1 MRNFVLRIVI
11 VSLAVLIPSASLL
24 GQGSVAGSIKG
35 VVMDPQGGVITGA
48 VITVSS
54 AAMLNPK
61 SEKSVAGGAF
71 LLEQLPPGEY
81 EVTCSFPGFKT
92 FQQTGIVLTAGFTAT
107 INVSLALGDT
117 NQTITVTGE
126 QTPVVDV
133 ESSTTPVT
141 FDSMLLANTPSGNDP
156 WSTLAQ
162 TPGVTVSTFDVGGNN
177 SYQQSSM
184 SVHGSKTTET
194 VYAFNGLD
202 LNGTSQSSTSYYVDQ
217 YSYDEVQ
224 MVTGASPPEVPIG
237 GAYMNMITRQGSNG
251 VHGFVLFNYED
262 DKTQRTLQAPY
273 YNPNAAALAVGA
285 VAGPVLTDGSPFIRA
300 YDSAVDVGGPIIKD
314 KWWIFGAYREYQ
326 LKQQLRA
333 DPNPN
338 PVTGLSPSFPGQ
350 YGFGTDINHQSNT
363 TLRNDFQI
371 NNKNVVNAIWHW
383 QYINRF
389 VRRSTSFTYVD
400 QDAAYVQIE
409 PAYIL
414 QAQEIFSPT
423 SHLTID
429 TRAGYLN
436 LDFPET
442 YQPSVAANTIAAE
455 DIGPST
461 LKFAGL
467 ENYHNLQ
474 KLGRVA
480 STASY
485 FHGGWAGSHNFKV
498 GVDYSAEKNY
508 SLYNYNQDIF
518 ELYDT
523 LTPGAAPDTTPY
535 EVQIQSGPV
544 DYKDWAKG
552 WSVFFQDAWTINRHL
567 TLNIGGRYDYSHAWV
582 PSQCNKGIAVATY
595 SPLFPNRCTNQFQ
608 SLYASYVAT
617 PGITRT
623 QLGPLTPY
631 NNVDTYNNFVPRIS
645 VAWDPTGK
653 GDQVIRGGFNMFTN
667 NVGTGLATTTD
678 PDQTAVAT
686 YYWNGSFIANS
697 ATPGQNNSATP
708 DYTQFANSCFNAALN
723 ITEPTGTAGCLPGGT
738 VPYGTATQYNATTG
752 TGGGGWV
759 STTGGFTGYIDPNIK
774 RPWSYMFNVE
784 YQRTLFRNIS
794 ASAAY
799 YYRNNRNIQTTA
811 NINYPTSDYTPT
823 TVYLSGANKG
833 LPITNP
839 LTGAPITLYNL
850 TGNSSICASSKLVG
864 GQPIDAGC
872 TYTETTNNPQAN
884 NNHYDGLEFDITRR
898 LVGRWSALVGLTF
911 QSDKGT
917 ATANDFNDPNQNIN
931 RYGSIDQDLPVVV
944 RADFTYKLPWELQ
957 TSVNFQH
964 ETGMPIQY
972 TYTYNAGLNQGSE
985 SVKIEPNGYA
995 RYPSVNDTNLR
1006 VGRVTPIGERFKLE
1020 TDCDLFNLF
1029 NVAPTTAEAVAFGST
1044 FQKPTTFLGPFIARF
1059 QAKVSF

>member
-1 MRNFVLRIVI
+1 MRKFLIRILLLLFVPTSYV
-11 VSLAVLIPSASLL
+11 L
-24 GQGSVAGSIKG
+24 GQGAVAGSITG
-35 VVMDPQGGVITGA
+35 VVLDSQGGAIAGA
-48 VITVSS
+48 VVSVTGP
-54 AAMLNPK
+54 AILNPK
-61 SEKSVAGGAF
+61 SEKSVAGGVY
-71 LLEQLPPGEY
+71 LIEQLPPGEY
-81 EVTCSFPGFKT
+81 ELTCTMPGFKV
-92 FQQTGIVLTAGFTAT
+92 FEQKGVVLTAGFKAT
-107 INVSLALGDT
+107 VDVTLSLGDVS
-117 NQTITVTGE
+117 QTITVTG
-126 QTPVVDV
+126 QDAPVVDV
-133 ESSTTPVT
+133 ESSTTPIT
-141 FDSMLLANTPSGNDP
+141 FDSTLLANSPSGNDP

-202 LNGTSQSSTSYYVDQ
+202 LNGTSQTSTSYYVDQ

-237 GAYMNMITRQGSNG
+237 GAYMNMITRQGSND

-262 DKTQRTLQAPY
+262 DRTQRTIQAPY
-273 YNPNAAALAVGA
+273 YNPIPAAIAVGA

-300 YDSAVDVGGPIIKD
+300 YDSAIDVGGPIIKD

-338 PVTGLSPSFPGQ
+338 PTSGLSPSYPGQ

-371 NNKNVVNAIWHW
+371 NSKNVINAVWHW

-423 SHLTID
+423 PHLTID

-442 YQPSVAANTIAAE
+442 YQPSVAPTTIAAE

-485 FHGGWAGSHNFKV
+485 FRGGWAGSHNFKV
-498 GVDYSAEKNY
+498 GVDVSAEKNI
-508 SLYNYNQDIF
+508 SIYNYNQDIF

-523 LTPGAAPDTTPY
+523 LTPGAPPDTTPY
-535 EVQIQSGPV
+535 EVQIQSGPTH
-544 DYKDWAKG
+544 YTDWAKG
-552 WSVFFQDAWTINRHL
+552 WSFFFQDAWTINRHF
-567 TLNIGGRYDYSHAWV
+567 TLNLGGRYDYGHAWV
-582 PSQCNKGIAVATY
+582 PPQCNKAIGISTY
-595 SPLFPNRCTNQFQ
+595 APLFPNRCTAQFQ
-608 SLYASYVAT
+608 ALYATYSPT
-617 PGITRT
+617 PGIGRT

-631 NNVDTYNNFVPRIS
+631 DNVDTYNNFVPRLS
-645 VAWDPTGK
+645 VAWDPTGR
-653 GDQVIRGGFNMFTN
+653 GNQVIRGGFNMFTN
-667 NVGTGLATTTD
+667 NVGTSLASTTD

-686 YYWNGSFIANS
+686 YYWNGSFVANS
-697 ATPGQNNSATP
+697 ATPGAQNSATP
-708 DYTQFANSCFNAALN
+708 DYTQFANACGTNA
-723 ITEPTGTAGCLPGGT
+723 PGTAGCLVGGT
-738 VPYGTATQYNATTG
+738 VPYGTATKG
-752 TGGGGWV
+752 VGGWI

-774 RPWSYMFNVE
+774 RPWSYMFNIE
-784 YQRTLFRNIS
+784 YQRSLFRNIS
-794 ASAAY
+794 ASVAY
-799 YYRNNRNIQTTA
+799 YYRNNRGIQTTA
-811 NINYPTSDYTPT
+811 NINYPTSDYTPVT
-823 TVYLSGANKG
+823 A
-833 LPITNP
+833 TNP
-839 LTGAPITLYNL
+839 LTGAAMTIYNL

-872 TYTETTNNPQAN
+872 TYTETTNNPLAN
-884 NNHYDGLEFDITRR
+884 NNHYKGLEFTVQRR
-898 LVGRWSALVGLTF
+898 LVGRWSALVGVTI
-911 QSDKGT
+911 QSDKGI
-917 ATANDFNDPNQNIN
+917 ATTGDFNDPNQNIN
-931 RYGSIDQDLPVVV
+931 RFGSIDQDVPFVV
-944 RADFTYKLPWELQ
+944 RADVTYRLPWKLN
-957 TSVNFQH
+957 TSINYQH
-964 ETGMPIQY
+964 ETGYPIQY
-972 TYTYNAGLNQGSE
+972 LANFTGLNQGTE
-985 SVKIEPNGYA
+985 SIKIEPNGYA
-995 RYPSVNDTNLR
+995 RYPSINDTNLR
-1006 VGRVTPIGERFKLE
+1006 IGRVTPLSERFKLE
-1020 TDCDLFNLF
+1020 TDCDLNNLF
-1029 NVAPTTAEAVAFGST
+1029 DASPTTAESATFGST

>member
-1 MRNFVLRIVI
+1 MRNFILCTLILSLFVL
-11 VSLAVLIPSASLL
+11 LPSASLL
-24 GQGSVAGSIKG
+24 GQGSVAGSITG
-35 VVMDPQGGVITGA
+35 VVADPQGGVITGA
-48 VITVSS
+48 VVTVSS
-54 AAMLNPK
+54 PAMLTPK
-61 SEKSVAGGAF
+61 SEKTVEGGVF
-71 LLEQLPPGEY
+71 LIENLPPGEY
-81 EVTCSFPGFKT
+81 QITCAFPGFKT
-92 FQQTGIVLTAGFTAT
+92 FEQKGVVLTAGFKAT
-107 INVSLALGDT
+107 VDISLSLGDAS
-117 NQTITVTGE
+117 QTVTVSSSD
-126 QTPVVDV
+126 TPVVDV
-133 ESSTTPVT
+133 ESSTTPIT
-141 FDSMLLANTPSGNDP
+141 FDSTLLANTPSGNDP

-262 DKTQRTLQAPY
+262 DKTQRTIQAPY
-273 YNPNAAALAVGA
+273 YNPIAAAVAVGA

-371 NNKNVVNAIWHW
+371 NSKNVINAIWHW

-429 TRAGYLN
+429 TRVGYLN

-442 YQPSVAANTIAAE
+442 YQPSVAPNTIAAE

-480 STASY
+480 TSASY
-485 FHGGWAGSHNFKV
+485 FHGGWAGSHNFKA
-498 GVDYSAEKNY
+498 GIDFSAEKNY

-552 WSVFFQDAWTINRHL
+552 WSFFFQDAWTLNRHL
-567 TLNIGGRYDYSHAWV
+567 TLNLGGRYDYSHAWV
-582 PSQCNKGIAVATY
+582 PPQCNKPIGIATY
-595 SPLFPNRCTNQFQ
+595 APLFPNRCTSDFQ
-608 SLYASYVAT
+608 KAYAAQSTLGAT
-617 PGITRT
+617 
-623 QLGPLTPY
+623 LGPLTPY
-631 NNVDTYNNFVPRIS
+631 DNVDTYNNFVPRIS

-653 GDQVIRGGFNMFTN
+653 GNQVVRGGFNMFTN

-686 YYWNGSFIANS
+686 YYWNGSTIANS
-697 ATPGQNNSATP
+697 AIPGQNNSATP
-708 DYTQFANSCFNAALN
+708 DPTQFASPCVDVNNNPVAA
-723 ITEPTGTAGCLPGGT
+723 GTLGCLPGGT
-738 VPYGTATQYNATTG
+738 YVQPGTSHGYAGQKATKG
-752 TGGGGWV
+752 VGGWLN
-759 STTGGFTGYIDPNIK
+759 TTGGFTGYIDPNIK

-784 YQRTLFRNIS
+784 YQRTVLKNIS
-794 ASAAY
+794 ASVAY
-799 YYRNNRNIQTTA
+799 YYRNNRDIQTTVD
-811 NINYPTSDYTPT
+811 NNYPTSDYTP
-823 TVYLSGANKG
+823 VAA
-833 LPITNP
+833 TNP
-839 LTGAPITLYNL
+839 LTGAPMTVYNL
-850 TGNSSICASSKLVG
+850 TGSTHTCLAAPAYTTRTATDVG
-864 GQPIDAGC
+864 C
-872 TYTETTNNPQAN
+872 NYTETTNNPQAN
-884 NNHYDGLEFDITRR
+884 NNHYNGLEFDITRR
-898 LVGRWSALVGLTF
+898 LVGRWSALVGITF

-917 ATANDFNDPNQNIN
+917 ATAGDFNDPNLNIN
-931 RYGSIDQDLPVVV
+931 RFGSIDQDLPFVV
-944 RADFTYKLPWELQ
+944 RADFTYKLPWKIQ

-972 TYTYNAGLNQGSE
+972 TANFTGLNQGTE
-985 SVKIEPNGYA
+985 SIKIEPNGYA

-1006 VGRVTPIGERFKLE
+1006 VGRVTPLGERFKLE

-1059 QAKVSF
+1059 QGKVTF